1 MDVVTTILPLLLA
14 IALSGLAAQLTRAP
28 LPLLQIGLG
37 VALAL
42 VFKVRVRLEP
52 ALFFVLLVPP
62 LLFADAWR
70 IPKTEVLRLKG
81 PILTM
86 AIGLVVFTVVG
97 IGWFAHWLVPSLP
110 LAMAFALGAV
120 LSPTDAV
127 ALKALAHDAP
137 IPPRLWHVLS
147 GEALM
152 NDATGLVCLRFALA
166 TMITGAFSPGRAT
179 LTFVELAAIGVLV
192 GTAAAWL
199 FGDVQSRMVRWG
211 ADHAATHVLLGLL
224 LPFAAYLAAERLYG
238 SGILA
243 AVAAGAMRDRMGLQ
257 SAGKLA
263 TRMQV
268 AAVWDMLEFTL
279 NGLIFLLLGLQ
290 APSLLAEAP
299 ALARVF
305 AGSDTL
311 LLVGYLLALAAAL
324 LVLRLAWVWASLE
337 LTLYRSSLRGEVRS
351 HPGIRVTAAS
361 AIGGVRGA
369 ITLAAALSLPLAL
382 PNGAPLPGRD
392 LVVFF
397 AMGVILCSLLTT
409 AVVFPML
416 LKGLA
421 LPDEGPAVA
430 EERRARLALAEAAL
444 RRVEEVQH
452 ETASGSLAPDL
463 VAHAEAGALVM
474 DDYRDRLEVKAQTE
488 ETRRELRRS
497 SAADRT
503 FRLAALRAERDALSC
518 LRERAEI
525 GDEGFRKLLH
535 ELDLAE
541 AALAGAKGQQ

>member
-1 MDVVTTILPLLLA
+1 MDVVTTVLPLLLA
-14 IALSGLAAQLTRAP
+14 VALSGMAAQFTPAP

-42 VFKVRVRLEP
+42 IFGLRVRLDP

-70 IPKTEVLRLKG
+70 IPKAEVFRLKG

-86 AIGLVVFTVVG
+86 AIGLVVFTVLG

-110 LAMAFALGAV
+110 IAMAFALGAV

-127 ALKALAHDAP
+127 ALKALAHDTP
-137 IPPRLWHVLS
+137 IPPRLLHILS

-152 NDATGLVCLRFALA
+152 NDATGLVCLRFALVA
-166 TMITGAFSPGRAT
+166 MITGAFSLAGAAF
-179 LTFVELAAIGVLV
+179 TFVELVAVGLLV
-192 GTAAAWL
+192 GAAAAWL
-199 FGDVQSRMVRWG
+199 FGAVQSRMVRWG
-211 ADHAATHVLLGLL
+211 ADHSATQVLLGLL
-224 LPFAAYLAAERLYG
+224 LPFAAYLAAEGLHG

-243 AVAAGAMRDRMGLQ
+243 AVAAGATRDRMGLR

-290 APSLLAEAP
+290 APALLAEAP
-299 ALARVF
+299 ALARAF
-305 AGSDTL
+305 AGGHVL
-311 LLVGYLLALAAAL
+311 LLVGYLFAIAGAL

-337 LTLYRSSLRGEVRS
+337 FTLYRSSLRGVTRS
-351 HPGIRVTAAS
+351 HPGFRVIAAS
-361 AIGGVRGA
+361 AVAGVRGA
-369 ITLAAALSLPLAL
+369 ITLAAVLSLPLAL

-409 AVVFPML
+409 AVVFPLL

-421 LPDEGPAVA
+421 LPDEAAAVA

-444 RRVEEVQH
+444 RQMEEVGH
-452 ETASGSLAPDL
+452 ATAAGSTGPERIAD
-463 VAHAEAGALVM
+463 AEAGALVM
-474 DDYRDRLEVKAQTE
+474 DDYRARLEAKAQTE
-488 ETRRELRRS
+488 EARRKLRRS

-503 FRLAALRAERDALSC
+503 FRLAALRAERDELSR

-525 GDEGFRKLLH
+525 GDAGFRKLLH

-541 AALAGAKGQQ
+541 AALAGAKGHQ

>member
-1 MDVVTTILPLLLA
+1 MDVVTAVLPLLLA
-14 IALSGLAAQLTRAP
+14 VALSGMAAQFTPLP

-42 VFKVRVRLEP
+42 IFGVRVRLDP

-70 IPKTEVLRLKG
+70 IPKAEVLRLKG

-127 ALKALAHDAP
+127 ALKAIARDAS
-137 IPPRLWHVLS
+137 IPQRLLHILR

-152 NDATGLVCLRFALA
+152 NDATGLVCLRFAIT
-166 TMITGAFSPGRAT
+166 TMITGAFSLGRAT
-179 LTFVELAAIGVLV
+179 LTFVELVAV
-192 GTAAAWL
+192 GLLAGAAAAWL
-199 FGDVQSRMVRWG
+199 FGAVQRRMVRWG
-211 ADHAATHVLLGLL
+211 ADHSATQVLLGLL
-224 LPFAAYLAAERLYG
+224 LPFAAYLAAERLRG

-243 AVAAGAMRDRMGLQ
+243 AVAAGATRDLMGLQ

-290 APSLLAEAP
+290 APALLAEAP

-305 AGSDTL
+305 AGGHVL
-311 LLVGYLLALAAAL
+311 LLVGYLLAIAAAL

-337 LTLYRSSLRGEVRS
+337 FTLYRSSLRGEARS
-351 HPGIRVTAAS
+351 HPGLRVTAAS
-361 AIGGVRGA
+361 AVGGVRGA
-369 ITLAAALSLPLAL
+369 ITLAAALSLPLTL
-382 PNGAPLPGRD
+382 PNGASFPARD

-397 AMGVILCSLLTT
+397 AMGVILCSLFTT
-409 AVVFPML
+409 AVFLPVL
-416 LKGLA
+416 LNGLA
-421 LPDEGPAVA
+421 LPDEAAVVA
-430 EERRARLALAEAAL
+430 EERRARLAMAEAAL
-444 RRVEEVQH
+444 RRAEEVRH
-452 ETASGSLAPDL
+452 EMAADSAGPELIAN
-463 VAHAEAGALVM
+463 AEAGGLVV
-474 DDYRDRLEVKAQTE
+474 DDYRARLEVKAQTE
-488 ETRRELRRS
+488 EMRRKLRRS

-503 FRLAALRAERDALSC
+503 FRLAALRAERDELSR
-518 LRERAEI
+518 LKERAEI

-541 AALAGAKGQQ
+541 AALAGAKGHQ

>member
-1 MDVVTTILPLLLA
+1 MDVVTTVLPLLLA
-14 IALSGLAAQLTRAP
+14 VALSGLAAQFTPAP

-42 VFKVRVRLEP
+42 IFGMHVRLDP

-70 IPKTEVLRLKG
+70 IPKAEVFRLKG
-81 PILTM
+81 AILTM

-97 IGWFAHWLVPSLP
+97 IGWFAHWLIPSLP

-127 ALKALAHDAP
+127 ALKAIARDAA
-137 IPPRLWHVLS
+137 IPPRLGHLLG

-152 NDATGLVCLRFALA
+152 NDATGLVCLRFAVA
-166 TMITGAFSPGRAT
+166 TVITGAFSLGQAA
-179 LTFVELAAIGVLV
+179 LAFAELAVVGLV
-192 GTAAAWL
+192 VGAAAAWL
-199 FGDVQSRMVRWG
+199 FGVVQSRVVRWG
-211 ADHAATHVLLGLL
+211 ADHSATQVLLGLL
-224 LPFAAYLAAERLYG
+224 LPFAAYLAAESLHG

-243 AVAAGAMRDRMGLQ
+243 AVAAGATRDRMGLQ

-279 NGLIFLLLGLQ
+279 DGVIFLLLGLQ
-290 APSLLAEAP
+290 APALLAEAP

-305 AGSDTL
+305 AGGHVL
-311 LLVGYLLALAAAL
+311 LLVGYLFAIAAAL
-324 LVLRLAWVWASLE
+324 LALRLAWVWASLE
-337 LTLYRSSLRGEVRS
+337 LTLYRSSLRGRAGS
-351 HPGIRVTAAS
+351 HPGFRVTAAT
-361 AIGGVRGA
+361 AVGGVRGA
-369 ITLAAALSLPLAL
+369 ITLAAVLSLPLAL
-382 PNGAPLPGRD
+382 PDGAPFPARD

-409 AVVFPML
+409 ALVFPL
-416 LKGLA
+416 LLNGLA
-421 LPDEGPAVA
+421 LPDEAAAVA

-444 RRVEEVQH
+444 RRVEEVRH
-452 ETASGSLAPDL
+452 GAAAGSASPEGLAE
-463 VAHAEAGALVM
+463 AEAGALVM
-474 DDYRDRLEVKAQTE
+474 DDYRARLEVKAQTE
-488 ETRRELRRS
+488 ETRRRLRRS
-497 SAADRT
+497 TAADRT
-503 FRLAALRAERDALSC
+503 FRLAALRAERDELSR
-518 LRERAEI
+518 LRDGAEI
-525 GDEGFRKLLH
+525 GDESFRKLLH

-541 AALAGAKGQQ
+541 TALAGSKGHQ